1 MALMCLCAE
10 FAREHGA
17 EICALIV
24 DHGLRS
30 GSGREAKQARDWCAG
45 VGLEA
50 KILAW
55 RGTKPA
61 SGVQAAARNARYWL
75 LARAAN
81 EGGYGSILTAHSADD
96 QAETVAMRRARSIN
110 EAGLVGMKDAI
121 FIAAGAREPVKLLRP
136 LLSFTREQTTATV
149 KHYGQDYI
157 DDPSNE
163 DAAFE
168 RIRMRKK
175 ISSAQPGSSDCRLT
189 LLKIAKTAGERMASC
204 RQEEEAIFKSLDG
217 TFTQWGGAFLSL
229 TQLESTG
236 ISAFPA
242 ALTVRLIRAVS
253 GADHAPSLKA
263 GEAAAKGALETG
275 TAVLGGT
282 LIKRVR
288 NRLWFVREPGAI
300 LGRANIPALE
310 PVMVPAGA
318 SILWD
323 SRFIITAS
331 GGAPVTV
338 KPLGRKPVTSLG
350 SKKGRFEGPREGLMS
365 LPALY
370 SGDDLIGAPGILF
383 PSLKLT
389 VVRSLVAERFNV
401 DIIRFSEV

>member
-1 MALMCLCAE
+1 MALVCLCAE
-10 FAREHGA
+10 FAREHTA

-30 GSGREAKQARDWCAG
+30 GSGREAEQARDWCSG

-50 KILAW
+50 KILTW
-55 RGTKPA
+55 RGEKPS
-61 SGVQAAARNARYWL
+61 SGVQAAARNARYAL

-121 FIAAGAREPVKLLRP
+121 FIAAGAGEPVKLLRP

-149 KHYGQDYI
+149 MHYGQDYI

-163 DAAFE
+163 DVTFE

-175 ISSAQPGSSDCRLT
+175 ISAAQPGSSDCRLT
-189 LLKIAKTAGERMASC
+189 LLNIAKTAGEGMAS
-204 RQEEEAIFKSLDG
+204 RRKEDEAIFKSLGG
-217 TFTQWGGAFLSL
+217 TFTQWGGVFLSL
-229 TQLESTG
+229 TQLESAGT
-236 ISAFPA
+236 SALPA
-242 ALTVRLIRAVS
+242 ALTVRLVRAVS

-263 GEAAAKGALETG
+263 GEAAAKGALEAG

-288 NRLWFVREPGAI
+288 DRLWFVREPGAI
-300 LGRANIPALE
+300 LGRTNIPAPE
-310 PVMVPAGA
+310 PVKVPAGA

-323 SRFIITAS
+323 GRFIITA
-331 GGAPVTV
+331 GDGAPLTV
-338 KPLGRKPVTSLG
+338 KPLGREPATALG
-350 SKKGRFEGPREGLMS
+350 AKGLFEGPREGLMS

-370 SGDDLIGAPGILF
+370 SGDDLIGVPGTLF